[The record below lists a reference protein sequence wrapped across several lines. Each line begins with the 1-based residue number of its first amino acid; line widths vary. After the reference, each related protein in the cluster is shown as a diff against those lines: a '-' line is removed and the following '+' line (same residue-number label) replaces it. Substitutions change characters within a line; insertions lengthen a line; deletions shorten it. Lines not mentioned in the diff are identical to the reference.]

1 MHDKFFQMARQNMVK
16 NQILP
21 NNVNNKDLIES
32 FSTVQKE
39 IFVPNDSHDLT
50 YTDSEIRISENR
62 NLMKTFIIAKM
73 FDRCNFGQDDKVLV
87 VGCLTGYSIAILS
100 KMVNYVVGID
110 NDKKIVDIASKNINK
125 LNILNCSIFF
135 KKDLSQGLSRN
146 APYDK
151 IFIEGTVKSIPDSF
165 IKQLKDNG
173 EIFVTL
179 KNQEYVGDFVRAL
192 KIESNISI
200 EKFFTTSVKDKVE
213 LII

>member
-1 MHDKFFQMARQNMVK
+1 MVK

-50 YTDSEIRISENR
+50 YADSEIKISENR

-110 NDKKIVDIASKNINK
+110 NDKKIVDIASKNIDK
-125 LNILNCSIFF
+125 LNILH
-135 KKDLSQGLSRN
+135 
-146 APYDK
+146 
-151 IFIEGTVKSIPDSF
+151 
-165 IKQLKDNG
+165 
-173 EIFVTL
+173 
-179 KNQEYVGDFVRAL
+179 
-192 KIESNISI
+192 
-200 EKFFTTSVKDKVE
+200 
-213 LII
+213 

>member
-1 MHDKFFQMARQNMVK
+1 MHDKFFQMARLNMVK

-21 NNVNNKDLIES
+21 NNVKNKDLIET
-32 FSTVQKE
+32 FSTVRKE
-39 IFVPNDSHDLT
+39 IFVPDDLQDLT
-50 YTDSEIRISENR
+50 YTDSEIRISQNR

-73 FDRCNFGQDDKVLV
+73 FDRCNFCQDDKVLV
-87 VGCLTGYSIAILS
+87 IGCLTGYSIAILS

-110 NDKKIVDIASKNINK
+110 NDKKITDIASNNIEK

-135 KKDLSQGLSRN
+135 KRDLSQGLIRN

-151 IFIEGTVKSIPDSF
+151 IFIEGITNSIPESLV
-165 IKQLKDNG
+165 KQLKDDG

-200 EKFFTTSVKDKVE
+200 EKYFNTNVKDKTE
-213 LII
+213 LLI

>member
-50 YTDSEIRISENR
+50 YTDSEIKISENR

-110 NDKKIVDIASKNINK
+110 NDKKIVDIASKNIDK

-146 APYDK
+146 APYD
-151 IFIEGTVKSIPDSF
+151 
-165 IKQLKDNG
+165 
-173 EIFVTL
+173 
-179 KNQEYVGDFVRAL
+179 
-192 KIESNISI
+192 
-200 EKFFTTSVKDKVE
+200 
-213 LII
+213 